1 MGRPEE
7 AVLEEAVPGEA
18 EGPRPRR
25 SPARRPGR
33 LLWHYFLISFVLLA
47 GGLITSGLWEIYF
60 RYQEVREN
68 IASVQREAA
77 ADAAFRLNQSVEEV
91 QRSLVAATRSR
102 EVTARGLS
110 PNYQFELDRLLLIAP
125 AITEV
130 VAVDA
135 KGRRQAAAARLRTV
149 FPEGQRD
156 FSASVAF
163 HAARQGRVY
172 YGPAHFVRDT
182 EPYMTIALP
191 IEHLAGEVV
200 GVLLAEVSL
209 IYISEHVVARL
220 ADGETGHVYVVNRAG
235 DLLAHPQVNLVLQRT
250 RVTHLGQVGTALGA
264 AAAPGAKG
272 TLTRNLKGEQVFSSY
287 ATIPGLDWFV
297 FVERPAEEVYRP
309 LYASIR
315 RTATLLLVGLGM
327 TLLASLLVAR
337 RILRPLQTLRHGVER
352 IGSGDLGFRLEVR
365 TGDELERLA
374 DEFNRMTA
382 RLQEA
387 YAGLEHKV
395 AERTRE
401 LVALNQELDQANRLK
416 SQFLANVSHE
426 LRTPMNAIIGFSR
439 LVMRK
444 TEGQIPRIQHA
455 NLQKVIV
462 SAEHLLNL
470 INGLLDLSKIEAG
483 RMEVSAARFDVGE
496 VIRASIATIE
506 PMLKLDRVRVVADI
520 EPSLPL
526 VTTDRDKLRQ
536 ILLNLLSNAAKFTD
550 EGVIRVSARRAGAT
564 LVVAV
569 SDTGIG
575 MPPEALGYIFE
586 EFRQVDMSSTR
597 RHGGT
602 GLGLTIVRKL
612 ARLLGGEVT
621 VESELGQGS
630 TFTLTLPMA
639 IERPRPAP
647 SSC

>member
-1 MGRPEE
+1 MGRAEE
-7 AVLEEAVPGEA
+7 AVLAKR
-18 EGPRPRR
+18 EGAPPQRPSAHRR
-25 SPARRPGR
+25 GR

-47 GGLITSGLWEIYF
+47 GGLITSGLWELYF

-68 IASVQREAA
+68 IASAQRQAASEAA
-77 ADAAFRLNQSVEEV
+77 SRLEQFV
-91 QRSLVAATRSR
+91 QEIHGSLTAATRSR

-110 PNYQFELDRLLLIAP
+110 PNYRFELERLLLIAP
-125 AITEV
+125 AVTEV
-130 VAVDA
+130 IAVDA
-135 KGRRQAAAARLRTV
+135 AGVRQASAARLRTV
-149 FPEGQRD
+149 LPEGKRD
-156 FSASVAF
+156 FSTSSAF
-163 HAARQGRVY
+163 HAARRGEVY
-172 YGPAHFVRDT
+172 FGPAYFVRDT
-182 EPYMTIALP
+182 EPYMTIAVP
-191 IEHLAGEVV
+191 IEHLVGEIV

-209 IYISEHVVARL
+209 IYVSEHVVARL
-220 ADGETGHVYVVNRAG
+220 ADEESSYVYVVNRAG

-250 RVTHLGQVGTALGA
+250 NVGHVEQVRGALGSA
-264 AAAPGAKG
+264 AAGSKG
-272 TLTRNLKGEQVFSSY
+272 VLTRNLKGEQVFSSY
-287 ATIPGLDWFV
+287 ATIPSLNWIV

-352 IGSGDLGFRLEVR
+352 IGSGDLSFRLDVK

-374 DEFNRMTA
+374 EEFNRMTA

-395 AERTRE
+395 AERTQE
-401 LVALNQELDQANRLK
+401 LVTLNEELDRANRLK

-426 LRTPMNAIIGFSR
+426 LRTPMNAIIGFTR

-444 TEGQIPRIQHA
+444 TEGQIAPLQHA

-483 RMEVSAARFDVGE
+483 RMEVSPDRFDVGE
-496 VIRASIATIE
+496 LVQVSIATIE
-506 PMLKLDRVRVVADI
+506 PMLKHDRVRMVAEMD
-520 EPSLPL
+520 PGLPPI
-526 VTTDRDKLRQ
+526 TTDRDKLKQ

-550 EGVIRVSARRAGAT
+550 EGVIRISVWRAGAT
-564 LVVAV
+564 LVLAV

-575 MPPEALGYIFE
+575 MPAEALNYIFD

-602 GLGLTIVRKL
+602 GLGLTIVRRL
-612 ARLLGGEVT
+612 ARLLGGDVT
-621 VESELGQGS
+621 VESELGKGS
-630 TFTLTLPMA
+630 MFTITLPLA
-639 IERPRPAP
+639 VEHRRPVA
-647 SSC
+647 SC